1 MNFNRFDDGD
11 ESILRIEGELDAVTS
26 PELRPTI
33 EKIVGD
39 RPSRV
44 TVDLSGLRLIDS
56 SGVGVLVALYKR
68 MRAAG
73 GDMRI
78 VGVSD
83 QPRAIFRLLRLD
95 AVFAP
100 A

>member
-1 MNFNRFDDGD
+1 MNFTRFDDEN

-26 PELRPTI
+26 PELRSTI
-33 EKIVGD
+33 DKIVGD
-39 RPSRV
+39 RPNRV

-56 SGVGVLVALYKR
+56 SGVGVLVSLYKR
-68 MRAAG
+68 MKAAG